1 MELLVIL
8 LLTLLNG
15 FFSLSEIAL
24 VSLKPARIQAL
35 VDQGDRRARTIQRLL
50 ADPEGFLSSV
60 QVGITLIGIIAGA
73 YGGAALTD
81 DLEAV
86 LKDWPSLAPYAHNT
100 AFAVVIGGIT
110 YFTIVVGELVP
121 KSIALSAPEPIARF
135 AAPIIR
141 VFTLATYPIVK
152 LLSVSTTLLMKLVPV
167 REDRSDQLSE
177 EELRAIIRTANVQGV
192 LDQAESEA
200 HQNLFRFSAHRA
212 RTLMTHRGQVEWI
225 DSTRPLPEIVE
236 QVRHSLRSK
245 FPVCRGTVDEIE
257 GTLSARDLLEHE
269 DSPGFTLRQVV
280 VPPIIVPENA
290 EAFDILKRFKK
301 SKQYIALVVDEH
313 GQFEGVVTLHDLTEA
328 IVGDLPDE
336 DEEHP
341 GHMVQRADGSW
352 LVDGQVLIGD
362 LNQRVGRT
370 LMDEEETSYATV
382 AGFFLGRLERI
393 PVAGDRIE
401 ADEFTGEVVDMDG
414 NRIDKVLILPKPR

>member
-1 MELLVIL
+1 MEILVII

-24 VSLKPARIQAL
+24 VSVKPSRIQARA
-35 VDQGDRRARTIQRLL
+35 DQGDGRAKTILKLL

-81 DLEAV
+81 NLERV
-86 LKDWPSLAPYAHNT
+86 LKDWPALAPHAHNT

-121 KSIALSAPEPIARF
+121 KSIAMGDPEPIALF
-135 AAPIIR
+135 AAPIVR

-152 LLSVSTTLLMKLVPV
+152 LLSVSTTLLMKLIPV
-167 REDRSDQLSE
+167 RENAADKLSE

-192 LDQAESEA
+192 LDKEESEA

-225 DSTRPLPEIVE
+225 DSMRPLDEIVA
-236 QVRHSLRSK
+236 QVRDSLRSK
-245 FPVCRGTVDEIE
+245 FPVCKGEVNEVE
-257 GTLSARDLLEHE
+257 GTLSARDLL
-269 DSPGFTLRQVV
+269 DQADAPGFTLKQVV
-280 VPPIIVPENA
+280 VPPIFVPENA
-290 EAFDILKRFKK
+290 EAFDILKLFKK
-301 SKQYIALVVDEH
+301 NKQYIALVVDEH

-336 DEEHP
+336 NEEEQ
-341 GHMVQRADGSW
+341 GQILQRADGSW

-362 LNQRVGRT
+362 LNQRVGRI
-370 LMDEEETSYATV
+370 LMDEEATSYATV
-382 AGFFLGRLERI
+382 AGFFLGHLERI
-393 PVAGDRIE
+393 PKAGDRIE
-401 ADEFTGEVVDMDG
+401 EDHFIGEVIDMDG
-414 NRIDKVLILPKPR
+414 NRIDKVLITPTEA